1 MPKHPANGALR
12 RLLDEPVAVAV
23 ADEDHA
29 FQCLRC
35 QARMS
40 LMREDDV
47 AVSLAL
53 GGHFEMTPA
62 AVALDRLRSA
72 ERAGPVFVAARA
84 RARRGQRGAGRPP
97 RRRPLLRPAT
107 VVTAAVVLMGGATA
121 AAATNLVPIFEPE
134 SVAPVVIQAGDINSL
149 QALSRFG
156 KVTGTS
162 KLDLTPE
169 SSATALASAAGF
181 SLPAMTVPSGLAT
194 GSPSYWLV
202 GPEYAQLQVSVAKA
216 EQAAAKDGASVPPAP
231 PGVDGS
237 VLEVATGAGALEV
250 WGITLPGGP
259 GGPGGLLGHSSSR
272 ADAGPSGGTT
282 AGPASAGNR
291 PVASE
296 LPQLAVAEVQ
306 GPTVSSSGADL
317 TTLES
322 YLLSQPGIS
331 AELAAQIRAIADPS
345 STLPIPVPAG
355 AASSTVDLNGHA
367 AVVLS
372 AGSEGSAV
380 IWAENGRLFAVL
392 GQANASD
399 LLDVAR
405 QIA

>member
-1 MPKHPANGALR
+1 
-12 RLLDEPVAVAV
+12 
-23 ADEDHA
+23 
-29 FQCLRC
+29 
-35 QARMS
+35 
-40 LMREDDV
+40 
-47 AVSLAL
+47 
-53 GGHFEMTPA
+53 
-62 AVALDRLRSA
+62 
-72 ERAGPVFVAARA
+72 
-84 RARRGQRGAGRPP
+84 
-97 RRRPLLRPAT
+97 
-107 VVTAAVVLMGGATA
+107 MGGATA

-282 AGPASAGNR
+282 A
-291 PVASE
+291 
-296 LPQLAVAEVQ
+296 VAEVQ

>member
-72 ERAGPVFVAARA
+72 ERAEPVFVAARA
-84 RARRGQRGAGRPP
+84 RVWRGQGAGRPP
-97 RRRPLLRPAT
+97 GRRPLLRPAT

-282 AGPASAGNR
+282 AGPPSAGNR

>member
-1 MPKHPANGALR
+1 
-12 RLLDEPVAVAV
+12 
-23 ADEDHA
+23 
-29 FQCLRC
+29 
-35 QARMS
+35 
-40 LMREDDV
+40 
-47 AVSLAL
+47 
-53 GGHFEMTPA
+53 
-62 AVALDRLRSA
+62 
-72 ERAGPVFVAARA
+72 
-84 RARRGQRGAGRPP
+84 
-97 RRRPLLRPAT
+97 
-107 VVTAAVVLMGGATA
+107 VLMGGATA

>member
-1 MPKHPANGALR
+1 
-12 RLLDEPVAVAV
+12 
-23 ADEDHA
+23 
-29 FQCLRC
+29 
-35 QARMS
+35 
-40 LMREDDV
+40 
-47 AVSLAL
+47 
-53 GGHFEMTPA
+53 
-62 AVALDRLRSA
+62 
-72 ERAGPVFVAARA
+72 
-84 RARRGQRGAGRPP
+84 
-97 RRRPLLRPAT
+97 
-107 VVTAAVVLMGGATA
+107 
-121 AAATNLVPIFEPE
+121 
-134 SVAPVVIQAGDINSL
+134 
-149 QALSRFG
+149 
-156 KVTGTS
+156 
-162 KLDLTPE
+162 
-169 SSATALASAAGF
+169 
-181 SLPAMTVPSGLAT
+181 MTVPSGLAT

-282 AGPASAGNR
+282 AGPASAGSR